1 MAYQGFIGK
10 LFIKNAN
17 KQEFTWLSTHV
28 TVVFEISIANFYIL
42 DSFLADMCIFPFL
55 TNFVTM
61 DFFTCHMNM
70 KKTLS

>member
-1 MAYQGFIGK
+1 MAYQYFIGK
-10 LFIKNAN
+10 IFIKNAN

-42 DSFLADMCIFPFL
+42 DSFLADMCIFPFP

-61 DFFTCHMNM
+61 DFLLAT
-70 KKTLS
+70 